1 MTSLPTNMSSS
12 CMANAFVQNASAV
25 YGQPHA
31 MRKEV
36 TAARRIVI
44 KVGTAVVAR
53 SSDGRLALGRLGSLC
68 EQLEAL
74 IRSGREVVLV
84 SSGAVCVGRQRLR
97 HQQVMNKSP
106 LEMHLSG
113 GLSLAESRAAAAAGQ
128 SGMMALY
135 DSIFSHMD
143 VLVSQLLVSNN
154 DFHDRTFKANL
165 KVTVDALLSSGVIP
179 IFNENDATAGRTTEN
194 GLDPAFLD
202 NDALAALLAEV
213 LEADLLMLLTDV
225 EGLFTGPPSDPKSQ
239 YIPTFSPKVHL
250 PQLRFGATSTVGR
263 GGMMSK
269 LNAAWECAR
278 RACPAVIANGK
289 LPDVIL
295 RVVAGQE
302 LGTLFSVDG
311 AQAFEEMENRNT
323 TQLMSNRELAL
334 AARAASRHL
343 QTLPT
348 ETRRAMLERVAQ
360 TLLDHE
366 AEILLENKADCEAA
380 EGRIADALLQRL
392 VLKPGKIQ
400 QLVAGI
406 RSIAQT
412 DECLGKVLKRTELAE
427 GLILEQQSCA
437 IGVCLVI
444 FEARPDALPQIASLA
459 IKSGNGLL
467 LKGGKEAARS
477 NAILHKIITDA
488 LQPDVDPRLI
498 GLVTTREEIGDLLK
512 LDDCIDL
519 VIPRGSNQLVSWI
532 QRNTKIMVLGHAD
545 GVCHIY
551 VDKDC
556 DIAQACAII
565 VDSKTDY
572 PAACNAVEKVLVHE
586 DLVSDGRIA
595 KITAALAGAGVKI
608 NGGERASNQLGL
620 PPAPALHHEYSS
632 LGVTVELVASME
644 DAIAHIHA
652 HGSSHT
658 DCILTTDQAAAQ
670 EFVKRVDSACVF
682 ANCSTRFAD
691 GFRFGLGAEVG
702 ISTTRIHARGPV
714 GVEGLL
720 TTRWILQGNGQL
732 VAKDTGISY
741 THRALP
747 IA

>member
-1 MTSLPTNMSSS
+1 
-12 CMANAFVQNASAV
+12 
-25 YGQPHA
+25 
-31 MRKEV
+31 
-36 TAARRIVI
+36 
-44 KVGTAVVAR
+44 
-53 SSDGRLALGRLGSLC
+53 
-68 EQLEAL
+68 
-74 IRSGREVVLV
+74 
-84 SSGAVCVGRQRLR
+84 
-97 HQQVMNKSP
+97 
-106 LEMHLSG
+106 
-113 GLSLAESRAAAAAGQ
+113 
-128 SGMMALY
+128 MMALY

-366 AEILLENKADCEAA
+366 AEAS
-380 EGRIADALLQRL
+380 GRAWG
-392 VLKPGKIQ
+392 PWTHGH
-400 QLVAGI
+400 
-406 RSIAQT
+406 AQP
-412 DECLGKVLKRTELAE
+412 
-427 GLILEQQSCA
+427 SCA
-437 IGVCLVI
+437 WVPSAAHSSAPPLPRR
-444 FEARPDALPQIASLA
+444 FSLRTRRTARRPRGASRTPCC
-459 IKSGNGLL
+459 SVWCSSQ
-467 LKGGKEAARS
+467 ARS
-477 NAILHKIITDA
+477 
-488 LQPDVDPRLI
+488 
-498 GLVTTREEIGDLLK
+498 
-512 LDDCIDL
+512 
-519 VIPRGSNQLVSWI
+519 SSWW
-532 QRNTKIMVLGHAD
+532 
-545 GVCHIY
+545 
-551 VDKDC
+551 
-556 DIAQACAII
+556 
-565 VDSKTDY
+565 
-572 PAACNAVEKVLVHE
+572 
-586 DLVSDGRIA
+586 
-595 KITAALAGAGVKI
+595 
-608 NGGERASNQLGL
+608 RAS
-620 PPAPALHHEYSS
+620 A
-632 LGVTVELVASME
+632 ASPRR
-644 DAIAHIHA
+644 
-652 HGSSHT
+652 T
-658 DCILTTDQAAAQ
+658 
-670 EFVKRVDSACVF
+670 SAW
-682 ANCSTRFAD
+682 
-691 GFRFGLGAEVG
+691 
-702 ISTTRIHARGPV
+702 ARC
-714 GVEGLL
+714 
-720 TTRWILQGNGQL
+720 
-732 VAKDTGISY
+732 
-741 THRALP
+741 
-747 IA
+747 